1 MSVGSGLQPSKEM
14 TMSDNPYTSLPERA
28 FWRPSVSARNPLSLV
43 DLYEKKFD
51 LTRTDRIVTAGSC
64 FA

>member
-1 MSVGSGLQPSKEM
+1 
-14 TMSDNPYTSLPERA
+14 MSDNPYSDLPERA
-28 FWRPSVSARNPLSLV
+28 FWRPSVSARSPLSLV

-51 LTRTDRIVTAGSC
+51 LTQSDRIVTAGSC